1 MLKKQKLRAALLSLV
16 LAMCPLVVLADALDG
31 IRERG
36 TIRVGVSPFVPLT
49 LEDADD
55 NLIGFEIDVAN
66 KIAEDMGVNA
76 QIKVYDWED
85 LIPAVTQGEIDMIAA
100 GMAITPER
108 ALRVAFSNPYSDSG
122 ITITTNTAMT
132 RDVQGL
138 EDLNAKDKIITGVAE
153 TLSAKVAAGLF
164 DQAQLQLFT
173 TVAEAQQAVL
183 TGKAHAYV
191 SDVPTARFLV
201 IEHPEK
207 VDLPLEEPLVGYRA
221 GFAVQPGEH
230 GLVNFLNAW
239 IVAREADKWL
249 STTHRYW
256 FRGLRWRQKVPQ

>member
-1 MLKKQKLRAALLSLV
+1 MLKQQELLAALLFLL
-16 LAMCPLVVLADALDG
+16 LATCPLVSLADALDD

-36 TIRVGVSPFVPLT
+36 TIRVGVSRFVPLT
-49 LEDADD
+49 MEDTDD

-66 KIAEDMGVNA
+66 KIAEDMGANA

-85 LIPAVTQGEIDMIAA
+85 IIAAVTQGEIDMIAA

-122 ITITTNTAMT
+122 ITVTTNTAMT

-153 TLSAKVAAGLF
+153 TLSAQVAAGLF

-201 IEHPEK
+201 IEHPER